1 MTDPITSGPPAGPA
15 DPGASIPSLVEAYR
29 RRRDALRA
37 QMDGL
42 SALQD
47 DIRTAASREGR
58 EIIEQARR
66 DVRQTILE
74 ARQRLLTLADEVQ
87 AALDAELR
95 AVDGSRGQPDGRSA
109 PIHGPHVAGTEALG
123 DLHLDLGAI
132 LEWSEPD
139 LATLDNDV
147 KELAAVLAS
156 PLDAQL
162 VVSDPY
168 GFPSEAFLLAD
179 PADPST
185 ESAAVTPV
193 EAGPIAPPASPASSG
208 TRLASPV
215 GPPAR
220 SVAPSGRPQPDARP
234 LAPGPA
240 APAATE
246 LPAPSEPRH
255 AARPFDAPERE
266 RHPSGHGEPSG
277 RQNASPRPPS
287 SNRSGEF
294 PAVPAGSGSAA
305 AATAAPRQATD
316 LSALVTEIVAHG
328 EDTRA
333 AGLSR
338 GEVADP
344 DDPPAPRPSR
354 SWRAE
359 ALFTAAAMP
368 VSRGSRLVGWLAA
381 RGHLL
386 PVAVGLVVTLMVIA
400 SWFRESP
407 DPDMVPV
414 DIALRSEEA
423 GAGEGGSAERVGESP
438 VRRAGAEAPLR
449 VEARREVW
457 VQVTVDGRQ
466 GAGRTL
472 RAGEAQ
478 SIAATREVV
487 IRAGDAGALWV
498 SFRGGAAE
506 PLGPDGRVLTR
517 SFPLGSAQGANLVG
531 TGSRGPDQAPSSAS
545 AATATG
551 AQASRAQSPVA
562 RARDEGPPEAQI
574 VAAAER
580 WFESYYRRLP
590 YDAFGTSHR
599 PSVAD
604 GRQPDSRLPEGIRE
618 VNRTFDNVQ
627 VQVVADTAVYSARM
641 TERGQAGEV
650 LATHA
655 SRVSQVWVRRGTG
668 WQLMDVKL
676 LGDSSSPPR

>member
-1 MTDPITSGPPAGPA
+1 MTDPITSGPPAGPAGPA

-37 QMDGL
+37 QMDGV

-58 EIIEQARR
+58 EIVEHARR
-66 DVRQTILE
+66 DVRQAILE

-87 AALDAELR
+87 AALDAEFR
-95 AVDGSRGQPDGRSA
+95 AVDGSRGQPDGRTA
-109 PIHGPHVAGTEALG
+109 PIHGLHVAGTESLG
-123 DLHLDLGAI
+123 DVHFDLGAI

-139 LATLDNDV
+139 LATLDSDV

-156 PLDAQL
+156 PLNAQL
-162 VVSDPY
+162 LVSDPY
-168 GFPSEAFLLAD
+168 GLPSEALLLAD

-193 EAGPIAPPASPASSG
+193 ESDPLAPPASPASSG
-208 TRLASPV
+208 TRVASPV

-220 SVAPSGRPQPDARP
+220 SGAPSGRP
-234 LAPGPA
+234 
-240 APAATE
+240 
-246 LPAPSEPRH
+246 
-255 AARPFDAPERE
+255 
-266 RHPSGHGEPSG
+266 
-277 RQNASPRPPS
+277 NASPRPPS
-287 SNRSGEF
+287 ATRSGEF
-294 PAVPAGSGSAA
+294 PAVPARTVPAA

-333 AGLSR
+333 AGLSQR
-338 GEVADP
+338 EVADP
-344 DDPPAPRPSR
+344 DDPPAPRPAR

-368 VSRGSRLVGWLAA
+368 VSRGSRCVGWLAA

-400 SWFRESP
+400 SWFRESS

-423 GAGEGGSAERVGESP
+423 GAGEGGSAEPVGESP
-438 VRRAGAEAPLR
+438 VRRAVDEVPLR

-472 RAGEAQ
+472 QAGEAQ
-478 SIAATREVV
+478 AIAATREVV

-498 SFRGGAAE
+498 SFQGGAAE
-506 PLGPDGRVLTR
+506 PLGPNGRVLTR
-517 SFPLGSAQGANLVG
+517 SFPLGSAQGAIPVG
-531 TGSRGPDQAPSSAS
+531 TGSRGPDQAPPSAS
-545 AATATG
+545 AAAAAG
-551 AQASRAQSPVA
+551 AQAARAQSPAA
-562 RARDEGPPEAQI
+562 RAHDEGPPEAQI
-574 VAAAER
+574 VSAAER

-650 LATHA
+650 SATYA

-668 WQLMDVKL
+668 WQLMDVRL